1 MGWTSP
7 RKDGDHAK
15 KVGERMAGAYE
26 EELGRTLTADELRQV
41 HAEAEKTVRSW
52 GETGRKS

>member
-7 RKDGDHAK
+7 RKDAEHAK
-15 KVGERMAGAYE
+15 SVGERMATDYE
-26 EELGRTLTADELRQV
+26 ENLGRPLTPDELRQV
-41 HAEAEKTVRSW
+41 HEDAAQTVKSW